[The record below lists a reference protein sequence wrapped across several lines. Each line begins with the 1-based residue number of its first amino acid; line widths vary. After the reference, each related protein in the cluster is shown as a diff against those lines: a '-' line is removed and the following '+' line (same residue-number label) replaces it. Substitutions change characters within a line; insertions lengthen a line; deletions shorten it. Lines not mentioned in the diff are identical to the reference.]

1 MKNNHKQI
9 AILSIEFQKSWT
21 DKGFFN
27 FLIKNELKRKKVIQN
42 TLNLLNFARENKIKI
57 IHAPLF
63 IDKKD
68 KNYKKMPF
76 PAKLFGQLTKGT
88 WKSEFTEGVYKKSD
102 IIATGRYGF
111 DATKG
116 SNLENLLQDNEIKT
130 VYICGFTTDHC
141 VKETMDSLLKKGYKC
156 IMVSDCTAT
165 RNKKI
170 QDKIEQNFEIIS
182 GKDLMKVLKD

>member
-1 MKNNHKQI
+1 MNNNNKQI

-27 FLIKNELKRKKVIQN
+27 RSIKKELQRKDVINN
-42 TLNLLNFARENKIKI
+42 TIDLLNFARKNKMKVIQ
-57 IHAPLF
+57 APLL

-76 PAKLFGQLTKGT
+76 PARLFGQLTKGT
-88 WKSEFTEGVYKKSD
+88 WKAEFREGIYKQSD
-102 IIATGRYGF
+102 IVAVGRYGF

-116 SNLENLLQDNEIKT
+116 SNLESLLQEKNIKT

-141 VKETMDSLLKKGYKC
+141 VKETMDSLIKKGYKC

-165 RNKKI
+165 RNKKL
-170 QDKIEQNFEIIS
+170 QNKIEQNFEIIS
-182 GKDLMKVLKD
+182 SNDLIKKFR